1 MSVRLLGLPIEPP
14 HVVIN
19 RVLSDLAAVA
29 RAARSAPAQLDQMLA
44 LGEEIAAIGQSVLEV
59 AERLDGRAAAIMDLG
74 ERLDGR
80 TGELIELGQRIEKL
94 GRGIDARG
102 GEIVAG
108 ANLVADTGAELI
120 AALPTLERAVEMATP
135 LEGAIDRFGRLV
147 DRLPG
152 GAPRRRLGPPPA
164 ATPTSGPE
172 FTTTADPDALTGSGT
187 DALTGS
193 GTDAPEDSA

>member
-1 MSVRLLGLPIEPP
+1 VRTNVRLLGLPIEPP
-14 HVVIN
+14 RVVIN
-19 RVLSDLAAVA
+19 RVRSDLAAVA
-29 RAARSAPAQLDQMLA
+29 RAARAAPAQLDQILA

-59 AERLDGRAAAIMDLG
+59 AERLDRRAAAIMELG

-80 TGELIELGQRIEKL
+80 TGELIELGQRMEDL

-152 GAPRRRLGPPPA
+152 GAPRRRLVAPA
-164 ATPTSGPE
+164 AE
-172 FTTTADPDALTGSGT
+172 ADALAGSG
-187 DALTGS
+187 AP
-193 GTDAPEDSA
+193 APEDPR